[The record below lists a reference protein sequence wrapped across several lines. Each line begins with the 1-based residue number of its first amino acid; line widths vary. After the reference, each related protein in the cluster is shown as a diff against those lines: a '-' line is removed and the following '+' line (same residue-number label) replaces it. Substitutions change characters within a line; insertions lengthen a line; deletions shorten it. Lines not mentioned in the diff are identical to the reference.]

1 MNYENIPK
9 DEESNHVKSEVNL
22 NNIKIDF
29 IFKNIWIYMLKN
41 ISLKIMK
48 YNKKLQKS
56 KI

>member
-41 ISLKIMK
+41 KSLKIMK

>member
-1 MNYENIPK
+1 MKSENIPK
-9 DEESNHVKSEVNL
+9 DEESSHIKSE
-22 NNIKIDF
+22 
-29 IFKNIWIYMLKN
+29 LKN